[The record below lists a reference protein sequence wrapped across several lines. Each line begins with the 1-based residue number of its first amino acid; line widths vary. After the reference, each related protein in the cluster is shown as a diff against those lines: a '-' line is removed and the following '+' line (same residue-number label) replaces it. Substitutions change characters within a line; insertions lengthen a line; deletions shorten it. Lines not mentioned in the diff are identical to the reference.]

1 MLDEGGRQK
10 MVSLYM
16 KVLNDR
22 RLRLSTSD
30 INSDVGRISVGFR
43 SDVG

>member
-1 MLDEGGRQK
+1 MLYEGGRQK

-30 INSDVGRISVGFR
+30 ITVTWDGSV
-43 SDVG
+43 